1 MKTSANAQE
10 IFEEG
15 LGIQMRLSAKQQ
27 IRNPEVTKYDNFYLL
42 PGICYN
48 LYNLQPVLCSVK

>member
-1 MKTSANAQE
+1 MQNAQE

-15 LGIQMRLSAKQQ
+15 FEVQMQLSAKQQ
-27 IRNPEVTKYDNFYLL
+27 IRNPEATKYDNFYLL